1 MFTAFAEMGNVTK
14 CVVFCTLIICV
25 TVAYCVANKPP
36 GQTTV
41 RAEHVNK
48 LEHDVADLMRSDDTQ
63 NRRIKEQEAKISELR
78 SAIVE
83 LEQKADWKPLPGPG
97 GRRPI
102 GSVGSVGSAPGV
114 GSAPEPQPTLADP
127 K

>member
-1 MFTAFAEMGNVTK
+1 MFAALQSMGNVTK

-25 TVAYCVANKPP
+25 TVSYNL
-36 GQTTV
+36 TV
-41 RAEHVNK
+41 SPDRPAHVKK
-48 LEHDVADLMRSDDTQ
+48 LESDVADLQKSQDAQDL
-63 NRRIKEQEAKISELR
+63 KISELR

-83 LEQKADWKPLPGPG
+83 LEEQVQWKPVPGPG
-97 GRRPI
+97 GRQRI
-102 GSVGSVGSAPGV
+102 GSVGSAPGV